1 MKLVGKLSKTEYVI
15 WAISLVVVTVTHFLS
30 PDKSILNLIA
40 SLIGVTSLILIARG
54 YPLGMLVCVIFG
66 CLYGITSYQSA
77 YYGELITYAGM
88 TAPVSLFSFIV
99 WLKNPYGN
107 TAEVKISKLNGKK
120 WGLLIVLTLLVTVAF
135 YFILKALNTTNLIVS
150 TISVATSFLAVSLTI
165 MRSPYYAVAYAM
177 NDIVLIV
184 LWIIESIRDTSYL
197 TIVACFVV
205 FLLNDLYG
213 FVCWLKREKTQKEN
227 TENEKE

>member
-1 MKLVGKLSKTEYVI
+1 MCYYPIMKLVGKLSKTEYVI
-15 WAISLVVVTVTHFLS
+15 WAISLIVVTITHFLS
-30 PDKSILNLIA
+30 PNKSILNLIA

-66 CLYGITSYQSA
+66 CLYGITSVQSG

-88 TAPVSLFSFIV
+88 SAPVSLFSFIV

-107 TAEVKISKLNGKK
+107 TAEVKISKLNEKK
-120 WGLLIVLTLLVTVAF
+120 WGLLILLTVLVTVAF
-135 YFILKALNTTNLIVS
+135 YFILKALNTSNLIVS
-150 TISVATSFLAVSLTI
+150 TISVATSFFAVSLTVL
-165 MRSPYYAVAYAM
+165 RSPYYAIAYAL

-184 LWIIESIRDTSYL
+184 LWTIQSITDTSYL

-213 FVCWLKREKTQKEN
+213 FISWKKRERLQK
-227 TENEKE
+227 

>member
-1 MKLVGKLSKTEYVI
+1 MKLVGRLSKTEYVI
-15 WAISLVVVTVTHFLS
+15 WAISLIVVTVTHFLS

-66 CLYGITSYQSA
+66 CLYGITSYQSG

-107 TAEVKISKLNGKK
+107 TAEVKISRVTPKK
-120 WGLLIVLTLLVTVAF
+120 IAVLVILTVIVTGAF
-135 YFILKALNTTNLIVS
+135 YFILSALNTSNLIVS
-150 TISVATSFLAVSLTI
+150 TISVATSFLAVSLTVL
-165 MRSPYYAVAYAM
+165 RSPYYAVAYGA

-184 LWIIESIRDTSYL
+184 LWIIESLQDTSYL

-205 FLLNDLYG
+205 FLVNDLYG
-213 FVCWLKREKTQKEN
+213 FVCWLKREKAQKEN
-227 TENEKE
+227 RKNEKE

>member
-1 MKLVGKLSKTEYVI
+1 MCYYPIMKLVGKLSKTEYVI
-15 WAISLVVVTVTHFLS
+15 WAISLIVVTITHFLS
-30 PDKSILNLIA
+30 PNKSILNLIA

-66 CLYGITSYQSA
+66 CLYGITSVQSG

-88 TAPVSLFSFIV
+88 SAPVSLFSFIV

-120 WGLLIVLTLLVTVAF
+120 WGLLILLTVLVTVAF
-135 YFILKALNTTNLIVS
+135 YFILKALNTSNLIVS
-150 TISVATSFLAVSLTI
+150 TISVATSFFAVSLTVL
-165 MRSPYYAVAYAM
+165 RSPYYAIAYAL

-184 LWIIESIRDTSYL
+184 LWTIQSITDTSYL

-213 FVCWLKREKTQKEN
+213 FISWKKRERLQK
-227 TENEKE
+227 

>member
-1 MKLVGKLSKTEYVI
+1 MKLVGKLSKTEYII
-15 WAISLVVVTVTHFLS
+15 WAISLIVVTLTHLLS
-30 PDKSILNLIA
+30 PNKSVLNLIA

-54 YPLGMLVCVIFG
+54 YPLGMLVCVVFG
-66 CLYGITSYQSA
+66 CLYGITSIQSG

-107 TAEVKISKLNGKK
+107 TAEVKISKLTFKK
-120 WGLLIVLTLLVTVAF
+120 LVILMLLTLVVTFAF
-135 YFILKALNTTNLIVS
+135 YFILQALNTTNLIVS
-150 TISVATSFLAVSLTI
+150 TISVATSFLAVSLTVL
-165 MRSPYYAVAYAM
+165 RSPYYAIAYSM
-177 NDIVLIV
+177 NDIVLII
-184 LWIIESIRDTSYL
+184 LWLIESIRDSSYL

-213 FVCWLKREKTQKEN
+213 FICWLKREKAQKEN

>member
-15 WAISLVVVTVTHFLS
+15 WAISLIVVTITHFLS
-30 PDKSILNLIA
+30 PNKSILNLIA

-66 CLYGITSYQSA
+66 CLYGITSVQSG

-88 TAPVSLFSFIV
+88 SAPVSLFSFIV

-120 WGLLIVLTLLVTVAF
+120 WGLLILLTVLVTVAF
-135 YFILKALNTTNLIVS
+135 YFILKALNTSNLIVS
-150 TISVATSFLAVSLTI
+150 TISVATSFFAVSLTVL
-165 MRSPYYAVAYAM
+165 RSPYYAIAYAL

-184 LWIIESIRDTSYL
+184 LWTIQSITDTSYL

-213 FVCWLKREKTQKEN
+213 FISWKKRERLQK
-227 TENEKE
+227 

>member
-15 WAISLVVVTVTHFLS
+15 WAISLIVVTITHFLS
-30 PDKSILNLIA
+30 PNKSILNLIA

-66 CLYGITSYQSA
+66 CLYGITSVQSG

-88 TAPVSLFSFIV
+88 SAPVSLFSFIV

-107 TAEVKISKLNGKK
+107 TAEVKISKLNEKK
-120 WGLLIVLTLLVTVAF
+120 WGLLILLTVLVTVAF
-135 YFILKALNTTNLIVS
+135 YFILKALNTSNLIVS
-150 TISVATSFLAVSLTI
+150 TISVATSFFAVSLTVL
-165 MRSPYYAVAYAM
+165 RSPYYAIAYAL

-184 LWIIESIRDTSYL
+184 LWTIQSITDTSYL

-213 FVCWLKREKTQKEN
+213 FISWKKRERLQK
-227 TENEKE
+227 